1 MGFSYPGLSV
11 FLLQAHK
18 SRQGTA
24 AIYLLSLP
32 ALNVRVA
39 LLRLHIW
46 RVFAFPFR
54 RETKTKPLI
63 AAGHLCLEWVSPCIG
78 TTQKSIPGS
87 TGFVLPNKHSVVV
100 VGAFVEDSC
109 PDAGFDDLAVDTTLQ
124 KIGKHPAVIFRCR
137 RQKKFLRLFRL
148 GNRRNIAGVFPA

>member
-1 MGFSYPGLSV
+1 MCEWLYCGF
-11 FLLQAHK
+11 
-18 SRQGTA
+18 
-24 AIYLLSLP
+24 IYGEF
-32 ALNVRVA
+32 
-39 LLRLHIW
+39 
-46 RVFAFPFR
+46 FAFPFR

-124 KIGKHPAVIFRCR
+124 KIGKHPAVIFRAGG
-137 RQKKFLRLFRL
+137 K
-148 GNRRNIAGVFPA
+148 RNSFGCSGWETGGT